1 MKKMFMKI
9 INISIVF
16 AVALSSI
23 VFLAKA
29 DYKSSLTVNLRDDN
43 KKIIIKDAD
52 VSIYKVADFV
62 TFFKHEYMPDE
73 RFVSVISELDFSSLD
88 KTCTSENSKI
98 IENYIKKNK
107 IDTDKTIKTDYNGKA
122 YFENV
127 DLGIYLVV
135 VSNTDKYSV
144 DTFLIEVPLSEN
156 GVFTNEVNATPKIG
170 IPTVPQNPDNP
181 DKNNDDNNNGGKI
194 PQTGQLKWPVP
205 VMLISGITLIV
216 LGYADYCQKKKRLL
230 NDAQK

>member
-1 MKKMFMKI
+1 MKKIFMRI

-23 VFLAKA
+23 VCIASA
-29 DYKSSLTVNLRDDN
+29 DNISSLTVNLRDYN

-52 VSIYKVADFV
+52 VFIYKVADFI
-62 TFFKHEYMPDE
+62 TFSKHEYMPDE
-73 RFVSVISELDFSSLD
+73 RFASVISDLDFSSLD
-88 KTCTSENSKI
+88 KTCTSENSKV

-107 IDTDKTIKTDYNGKA
+107 ISADKTLKTDDNGKA
-122 YFENV
+122 FFENL

-135 VSNTDKYSV
+135 VSNTEEYSV

-156 GVFTNEVNATPKIG
+156 GVFTNEVSATPKIG
-170 IPTVPQNPDNP
+170 SLTVPQKPNNPDN
-181 DKNNDDNNNGGKI
+181 NNDSNNSNNGGKI

-216 LGYADYCQKKKRLL
+216 LGYADYCNKKK
-230 NDAQK
+230 KVIK